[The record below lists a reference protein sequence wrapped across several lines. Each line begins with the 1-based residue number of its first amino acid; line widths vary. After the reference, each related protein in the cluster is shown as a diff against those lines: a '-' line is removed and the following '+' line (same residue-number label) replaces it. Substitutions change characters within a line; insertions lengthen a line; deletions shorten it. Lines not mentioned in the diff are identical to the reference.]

1 MLEATP
7 TNFFSTTFLLQD
19 AGRIVG
25 EIDASLFSQKAQLE
39 LADGGYDLYREG
51 LIGDFVLALNG
62 KVIARAAKP
71 SLFENRFEVTV
82 PGHTL
87 ELRKANLFSRRF
99 NVFEAGKQI
108 GGVYPLGL
116 FTRRSN
122 IELPSGW
129 PLSTRIFIFWL
140 AFLIWKKQNAAAS

>member
-25 EIDASLFSQKAQLE
+25 EIDASLLTQKAHLE

-51 LIGDFVLALNG
+51 FLGDFVLALNG
-62 KVIARAAKP
+62 KVIASASKASMFK
-71 SLFENRFEVTV
+71 NRFEVEVT
-82 PGHTL
+82 GHSL
-87 ELRKANLFSRRF
+87 ELRKLSLFSRRF
-99 NVFEAGKQI
+99 GVFENEKHFGSI
-108 GGVYPLGL
+108 YPLGL

-129 PLSTRIFIFWL
+129 PLSIRVFLFWL

>member
-25 EIDASLFSQKAQLE
+25 EIDASLFTQKAQLE

-71 SLFENRFEVTV
+71 SVFENRFEVTV
-82 PGHTL
+82 HAEIEHRASIRLAAVHPDIPLLARVPDL
-87 ELRKANLFSRRF
+87 E
-99 NVFEAGKQI
+99 EAER
-108 GGVYPLGL
+108 GGVLVSV
-116 FTRRSN
+116 F
-122 IELPSGW
+122 
-129 PLSTRIFIFWL
+129 RI
-140 AFLIWKKQNAAAS
+140 Q

>member
-25 EIDASLFSQKAQLE
+25 EIDASLLTQKAHLE

-51 LIGDFVLALNG
+51 LLGDFVLALNG
-62 KVIARAAKP
+62 KVIASASKASMFK
-71 SLFENRFEVTV
+71 NRFEVEVT
-82 PGHTL
+82 GHSL
-87 ELRKANLFSRRF
+87 ELRKLSLFSRRF
-99 NVFEAGKQI
+99 GVFENEKHFGSI
-108 GGVYPLGL
+108 YPLGL

-129 PLSTRIFIFWL
+129 PLSIRVFLFWL

>member
-25 EIDASLFSQKAQLE
+25 EIDASLFMQKAQLE

-62 KVIARAAKP
+62 KVIARAAKT
-71 SLFENRFEVTV
+71 SVFENRFEVTI
-82 PGHTL
+82 PGHSL
-87 ELRKANLFSRRF
+87 ELRKLSISSRQF
-99 NVFEAGKQI
+99 GVFEGGKKI
-108 GGVYPLGL
+108 
-116 FTRRSN
+116 
-122 IELPSGW
+122 
-129 PLSTRIFIFWL
+129 
-140 AFLIWKKQNAAAS
+140 AS